1 MAESPTHQPDA
12 SLATS
17 CAVCSEIADDLLVNT
32 GRDETFPDEVRR
44 LTVLGFDNSND
55 LYECPGC
62 KALFEWQDLPQYYG
76 SGNNAE
82 ERLIRLTPEQASTA
96 RALLNP
102 TPEARNGAELLGQ
115 AFRTLSYDLT
125 TTLLRYAANRHK
137 QAFSDFIGPL
147 VAQLIAEGNG
157 TIFSIISDYCGSDR
171 GRLTEVLQLLDA
183 GGPEIGRSAEY
194 LRKTCLERLVRA
206 Q

>member
-1 MAESPTHQPDA
+1 MAE
-12 SLATS
+12 TS
-17 CAVCSEIADDLLVNT
+17 ANLCEEQSCEVCSQIPDDLLVNT
-32 GRDETFPDEVRR
+32 GRDDTFPPEVRR
-44 LTVLGFDNSND
+44 LTVLNLDNSND

-62 KALFEWQDLPQYYG
+62 KALFEWEDLPQYYG

-82 ERLIRLTPEQASTA
+82 ERLTRLNPEQELMA
-96 RALLNP
+96 RALLDP
-102 TPEARNGAELLGQ
+102 APEAGNGSEFLNR
-115 AFRTLSYDLT
+115 AFATLSYDLV

-137 QAFSDFIGPL
+137 QAFSAFIGPL

-157 TIFSIISDYCGSDR
+157 TIFSIISTYCGSDR

-194 LRKTCLERLVRA
+194 LRKTCLEQLERA
-206 Q
+206 Y